1 MPDWR
6 QRSPLWEQSVVP
18 SEQFTRPKHWEEH
31 RVLKYVH
38 AFGAQP
44 SPVHNVAAPEK
55 PKMTQLELAQLPG
68 AGSQLAQVA
77 VEATQY
83 WVERHWAQM
92 DLVRE
97 AQQTHVTSHPAG
109 VTPGLAPS
117 PTPQR

>member
-1 MPDWR
+1 LFEMPDWR

-44 SPVHNVAAPEK
+44 PPVHNVAAPEK

-83 WVERHWAQM
+83 WVERPDTM
-92 DLVRE
+92 
-97 AQQTHVTSHPAG
+97 QQEHDG
-109 VTPGLAPS
+109 
-117 PTPQR
+117 

>member
-44 SPVHNVAAPEK
+44 PPVHNVAAPEK

-92 DLVRE
+92 D
-97 AQQTHVTSHPAG
+97 QTPCSRSTISDLRSMSDDGAR
-109 VTPGLAPS
+109 S
-117 PTPQR
+117 FEKK